1 MARRLQST
9 GSIVLVHGL
18 CSFTACG
25 IFPDQGSNM
34 FLRHWQAILYCW
46 ATREALKILLVLL
59 SKGILYAYQPKKCW
73 FCRGC
78 LWTSNCSSSILREL
92 YSVVHQPRE
101 KGKHLPLLNSRFT
114 CGIISEVWQAGRW
127 LMLAGIS
134 SSPLPSEWPFIS
146 GISSLFSHIILLAG
160 QSSPRSIF
168 FMDTPLW
175 KNWWEEAS
183 LVSVVNEIYLLSTTK
198 WSIELKL
205 T

>member
-9 GSIVLVHGL
+9 GSVVLVR
-18 CSFTACG
+18 G

-34 FLRHWQAILYCW
+34 FLLHWQAVLYCW
-46 ATREALKILLVLL
+46 ATSEALKLLLVLL
-59 SKGILYAYQPKKCW
+59 SKGILYAHQPKKCC

-78 LWTSNCSSSILREL
+78 PSISDCSSSILREL

-114 CGIISEVWQAGRW
+114 CGVISEVWQAGRW
-127 LMLAGIS
+127 LRLAGIS
-134 SSPLPSEWPFIS
+134 SFPLPSEWPFIS
-146 GISSLFSHIILLAG
+146 GISSLSSYIISLARK
-160 QSSPRSIF
+160 SRPRSIF

-198 WSIELKL
+198 WSIELIL